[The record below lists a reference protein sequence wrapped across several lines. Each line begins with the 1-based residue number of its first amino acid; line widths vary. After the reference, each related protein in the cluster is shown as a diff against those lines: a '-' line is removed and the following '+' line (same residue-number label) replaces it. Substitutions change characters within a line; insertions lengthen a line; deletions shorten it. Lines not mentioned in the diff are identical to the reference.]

1 MLMGGMFNDYSSY
14 INSQI
19 ASLKK
24 KFPDEKRLVNPFVT
38 VSRQTGAYGTLVSGD
53 LCEYLQKNERR
64 TDCVWTVFDKKLLE
78 KVIQEHDLPET
89 VLPYLSQHIVSE
101 IQDMIEE
108 TLGLH
113 PSHDALVQKTNK
125 TILHLARLGYAIIV
139 GRAANIITAK
149 MPGGVNIRLVSP
161 LEKRLE
167 HVQEYYKMKQKEAKE
182 FVFNE
187 DSKRKKYVRRYF
199 EKDIDDPLLYDMV
212 INTGKLK
219 PQEIIQIIGDF
230 VFKRSLWN

>member
-24 KFPDEKRLVNPFVT
+24 KFSDEKRLVNPFVT
-38 VSRQTGAYGTLVSGD
+38 ISRQTGAYGITVARD

-64 TDCVWTVFDKKLLE
+64 ADCAWTVFDKELLD
-78 KVIQEHDLPET
+78 KVVQEHNLPET
-89 VLPYLSQHIVSE
+89 VLPYLSQYTVSE

-161 LEKRLE
+161 LEKRVE
-167 HVQEYYKMKQKEAKE
+167 HVQEHYGMKQKEAKE

-187 DSKRKKYVRRYF
+187 DDKRKKYVRRYF
-199 EKDIDDPLLYDMV
+199 EKDIADPLLYDMV
-212 INTGKLK
+212 INTGELK
-219 PQEIIQIIGDF
+219 PQEIIQIIGNF
-230 VFKRSLWN
+230 VFKRFLWN